1 MQSVSAHTGATV
13 VALVPANGT
22 HLTLE
27 DIQKSVELSTDVHYC
42 PTRVI
47 SLENTLN
54 GMVMPQEEVRRIA
67 AYAREHNIL
76 LHCDGARM
84 WEAVAAKA
92 GTLTE
97 LCAEFDTVSLCFSK
111 GLGAPIGSIIVSSKA
126 RIEHCRHIRKM
137 MGGGTR
143 QPGALTAAARVA
155 VDETFGLTDDGQSG
169 LLPGTHAMA
178 KKVEALWTSRGG
190 KLVHPVHTNMCWID
204 IAAAG
209 IDAEKFAGLCKEQGI
224 TADGGRIITHYQI
237 AANGDAVLQG
247 LEKVFD
253 AVLKK

>member
-1 MQSVSAHTGATV
+1 
-13 VALVPANGT
+13 
-22 HLTLE
+22 
-27 DIQKSVELSTDVHYC
+27 
-42 PTRVI
+42 
-47 SLENTLN
+47 
-54 GMVMPQEEVRRIA
+54 MPQDEVRRIA

-92 GTLTE
+92 GTLSE

-178 KKVEALWTSRGG
+178 KKVEALWVARGG
-190 KLVHPVHTNMCWID
+190 TLVHPVHTNMAWLD
-204 IAAAG
+204 IEAAG
-209 IDAEKFAGLCKEQGI
+209 VDSDKFIALCEEQGI
-224 TADGGRIITHYQI
+224 AASGGRIITHYQVT
-237 AANGDAVLQG
+237 ANGEAVLQK